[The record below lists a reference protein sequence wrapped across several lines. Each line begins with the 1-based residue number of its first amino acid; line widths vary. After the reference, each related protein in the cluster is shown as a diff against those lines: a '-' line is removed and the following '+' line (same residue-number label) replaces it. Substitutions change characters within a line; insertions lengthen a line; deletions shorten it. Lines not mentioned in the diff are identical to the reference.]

1 MRKLILFF
9 GLLTLGT
16 ITLMAQNQNQD
27 FEQTIL
33 MYVDGDMLKVVDKA
47 ISPLQET
54 IILDDCTVLNP
65 DGSFQT
71 MDGYQSRL
79 KEGEI
84 LDMYGIEYR
93 NEYQYR
99 YKTKKENKGLNE
111 TQLDRRY
118 QKKLHYIKIS
128 GKVYQVTNGSQK
140 PLRTNLD
147 LGNGIVVDPYGIYQE
162 SGKEQVRLK
171 DGECI
176 NLSGVKF
183 ENSSDQRKIL
193 VKNIKKTIAEV
204 Q

>member
-16 ITLMAQNQNQD
+16 ITLIAQNQNL
-27 FEQTIL
+27 EQTIL

-47 ISPLQET
+47 ITPLQET

-65 DGSFQT
+65 DGSFQA

-84 LDMYGIEYR
+84 MDMYGIEYR

-111 TQLDRRY
+111 TQLEMRY

-128 GKVYQVTNGSQK
+128 GKVYQVDNGSQK
-140 PLRTNLD
+140 RLRNNLD
-147 LGNGIVVDPYGIYQE
+147 LGNGIVIDPYGIYKE
-162 SGKEQVRLK
+162 SGKEQVRLR
-171 DGECI
+171 DGEC
-176 NLSGVKF
+176 LTMSGVQY
-183 ENSSDQRKIL
+183 ENSYEQRKNL
-193 VKNIKKTIAEV
+193 VKNIKKTTAEV